1 MSMSNQTIAE
11 FLRQIPQSNQ
21 PKQTICQL
29 YESSQNDDYQT
40 LFGIIKM
47 LEILGIVTLES
58 ADSAGNSLIQA
69 SSQTAKYA
77 LMSIADYIEREE
89 PIITDWE
96 TRGIQ
101 SNILG
106 NGATFLQ
113 ALEQERFKRFDTI
126 TPSRYVKAAQVFIKR
141 INPETGK
148 HELLFQF
155 DENANQ
161 YQLIGGR
168 WSEKDGD
175 DIKVTII
182 REIEEELPLNNIP
195 YPDTYQLALLLDNFT
210 VEGTISSTF
219 GALTNYTFW
228 LYHMTNLKIDLQLQP
243 EDKWIPVDMILNG
256 VVIEDGQEFPFANPN
271 IFQRINQALPN
282 GLAGLPVSY
291 NNS

>member
-1 MSMSNQTIAE
+1 
-11 FLRQIPQSNQ
+11 
-21 PKQTICQL
+21 
-29 YESSQNDDYQT
+29 
-40 LFGIIKM
+40 M
-47 LEILGIVTLES
+47 LEILGIVTVEL
-58 ADSAGNSLIQA
+58 ADSADNSLVQA

-77 LMSIADYIEREE
+77 LMSIADYIERGET
-89 PIITDWE
+89 IITDWE

-101 SNILG
+101 TNILG

-113 ALEQERFKRFDTI
+113 ALEQERVNRFDT
-126 TPSRYVKAAQVFIKR
+126 TSPSRYVKVAQVFIKR

-155 DENANQ
+155 DGNANQ

-175 DIKVTII
+175 DLKVTII
-182 REIEEELPLNNIP
+182 REIEEELPLNDIP
-195 YPDTYQLALLLDNFT
+195 YPATYQLDLLLDNFI

-228 LYHMTNLKIDLQLQP
+228 FYHMTNLQVDLQLQP
-243 EDKWIPVDMILNG
+243 EDKWIPLDMILNG
-256 VVIEDGQEFPFANPN
+256 VVIEDDREFPFANPN
-271 IFQRINQALPN
+271 IFQRINQALPK
-282 GLAGLPVSY
+282 GLAGLPLSY